1 MQLIEQQQHTVQY
14 FSITHTMSVS
24 ALFSSFLFCL
34 KAKHRVSSY
43 SQLLKMEK
51 DYIFFPSKK
60 GE

>member
-1 MQLIEQQQHTVQY
+1 MISM
-14 FSITHTMSVS
+14 SII
-24 ALFSSFLFCL
+24 LFFLFCL

-43 SQLLKMEK
+43 SQVLKMEK